1 MVGHETTSCSV
12 IFTLLELARHPEVQN
27 KLRDELQEL
36 DNFTP
41 DNISALPYLDAVCK
55 EG

>member
-12 IFTLLELARHPEVQN
+12 IFTLLELARHPEVQA
-27 KLRDELQEL
+27 KLRAEISNVQE
-36 DNFTP
+36 FTYE
-41 DNISALPYLDAVCK
+41 NIAKLEYLDAVTR